1 MELDL
6 TPFFK
11 TKAQAMDF
19 NARIGT
25 ISSKIYETNF
35 HLESS
40 LLDEFGIQKKDKFMT
55 LLRDNKINPESATAL
70 KAFLTKLQAAVN
82 ALPVLSMTIAVEP
95 KEKTLQALSEWFV
108 MNIKKQMIFE
118 IVVDKNIIAGAKLQ
132 YKGKFVDGSIKPRF
146 DESMKQLMKPS
157 TDEAPHKEDSKQ
169 QTAAHN

>member
-1 MELDL
+1 MEIDL

-19 NARIGT
+19 SARIAT
-25 ISSKIYETNF
+25 VSSKIYETNF
-35 HLESS
+35 NLESS
-40 LLDEFGIQKKDKFMT
+40 LLEEFGIQKKDKFMT
-55 LLRDNKINPESATAL
+55 LLRENKINPESATAL
-70 KAFLTKLQAAVN
+70 KAFLAKIQTTIN
-82 ALPVLSMTIAVEP
+82 TLPILSMTIAIEP

-146 DESMKQLMKPS
+146 DESMKQLMKPQ
-157 TDEAPHKEDSKQ
+157 TDDASHKEETKQ
-169 QTAAHN
+169 QPAAHN